1 MKFLSL
7 GGQPAGLP
15 PYVGAFP
22 RTTGPTT
29 ALPSPHDLLRTLQ
42 QGPIRRIPRQAA
54 RGRPSRPRDRR
65 RAHHPEPGQ
74 GQEPRARRNRSFFAL
89 LPAFWGLV
97 GRGQRVLA
105 FSLTTRTITSLLN
118 LIPPALMGLLVN
130 KVLVGAAQPG
140 WAPAF
145 LPTDPKRLLWV
156 VAAALVAIAVTE
168 SVVNLSGRWMLTRI
182 TRVLAAD
189 IKRRAFTH
197 AVRLPLHRIHQLKS
211 GGLTALLRE
220 DAGTVADL
228 TFGLF
233 YNPWGAIVQLLGTLF
248 VLAAI
253 DWRMLVGGIA
263 LMPIVFYTHRTWIG
277 RIRPVRRD
285 IKAVMMQADSHA
297 TETFGGMRVVR
308 AFGREAAESAR
319 YARRN
324 NLVARQEI
332 FAWWMSRGID
342 VAWQVFIPLASAGV
356 VLYAGSEVLAGRLSP
371 GDVAMFVLYL
381 TMLLGPLS
389 TLAGTSAAVQT
400 QLAALDRV
408 LDLLAEPVEFEN
420 VPEGVRL
427 ARDQV
432 RGRVTLDN
440 VTFAYPKLRKKGEQ
454 DAAEQAGEASFGS
467 PVLHEVSLDVQ
478 PGETIALVGPSG
490 SGKTT
495 FCNLVARFYDP
506 QHGRVLLDGRDVRGI
521 DVQGFRSLLG
531 VVEQDVF
538 LFDGTVA
545 ENIGYARRGATTG
558 QIVAAAKAA
567 NAEEFIADLDRGYE
581 TMIGE
586 RGVRLSGGQKQ
597 RIAIARALL
606 ADPAILILD
615 EATSSLDTESEAYI
629 QESLRHLTRGR
640 TTFVIAHRLSTV
652 RDADRIV
659 VLDHGRIV
667 EIGPHEQLL
676 AAGGRYAAFLAR
688 QLEPQTIPGGPAD
701 R

>member
-1 MKFLSL
+1 MPLQGRTSRAQFLDYR
-7 GGQPAGLP
+7 QRRREAGHLDRIID
-15 PYVGAFP
+15 AELT
-22 RTTGPTT
+22 TTGK
-29 ALPSPHDLLRTLQ
+29 
-42 QGPIRRIPRQAA
+42 GGKQA
-54 RGRPSRPRDRR
+54 
-65 RAHHPEPGQ
+65 
-74 GQEPRARRNRSFFAL
+74 RARRNRSFFAL
-89 LPAFWGLV
+89 LPEFWGLV
-97 GRGQRVLA
+97 GRGRRVVA
-105 FSLTTRTITSLLN
+105 FSLSTRTITSLLA
-118 LIPPALMGLLVN
+118 LLPPALLGLLVDQ
-130 KVLVGAAQPG
+130 VLVD
-140 WAPAF
+140 APAPAWMPGF
-145 LPTDPKRLLWV
+145 LPTDPGKLLWV
-156 VAAALVAIAVTE
+156 VAGALVVIALVE
-168 SVVNLSGRWMLTRI
+168 AGINLSGRWMLTRV

-189 IKRRAFTH
+189 IKRRAFSH

-233 YNPWGAIVQLLGTLF
+233 YNPWGAIVQLMGTLII
-248 VLAAI
+248 LTYL
-253 DWRMLVGGIA
+253 DWKMLVGG
-263 LMPIVFYTHRTWIG
+263 LMLIPIVFYTHRTWIG

-297 TETFGGMRVVR
+297 TEAFGGMRVVR

-342 VAWQVFIPLASAGV
+342 LAWQIFIPLASAAV
-356 VLYAGSEVLAGRLSP
+356 VLYAGREVLAGRLSP
-371 GDVAMFVLYL
+371 RDVTMFVLYL
-381 TMLLGPLS
+381 MLLLGPLS

-408 LDLLAEPVEFEN
+408 LDLMSEPFEFDGHRD
-420 VPEGVRL
+420 GVRL
-427 ARDQV
+427 DRSQV
-432 RGRVTLDN
+432 RGRVTLEG
-440 VTFAYPKLRKKGEQ
+440 VTFAYPKLRKKREQ
-454 DAAEQAGEASFGS
+454 DEAEDAGGQAFGE
-467 PVLHEVSLDVQ
+467 PVLHGVSLDVA

-506 QHGRVLLDGRDVRGI
+506 QHGRVLLDGRDVREV
-521 DVQGFRSLLG
+521 DVQSFRSLLG

-538 LFDGTVA
+538 LFDGSVA
-545 ENIGYARRGATTG
+545 YNIAYAGGGATTE
-558 QIVAAAKAA
+558 QIGAAAGGA
-567 NAEEFIADLDRGYE
+567 NAEEFIAALDRGYE

-615 EATSSLDTESEAYI
+615 EATSNLDSESEAYI
-629 QESLRHLTRGR
+629 QESLHRLTRNR

-659 VLDHGRIV
+659 VLDAGRIV
-667 EIGPHEQLL
+667 EIGTHEELL
-676 AAGGRYAAFLAR
+676 GAGGRYAAFLAR
-688 QLEPQTIPGGPAD
+688 QLEPGMAPALGAARNLSPGE
-701 R
+701 

>member
-1 MKFLSL
+1 MTFSARSSRAQFDEYRAKRRE
-7 GGQPAGLP
+7 AGHLDRIID
-15 PYVGAFP
+15 AEL
-22 RTTGPTT
+22 TT
-29 ALPSPHDLLRTLQ
+29 PS
-42 QGPIRRIPRQAA
+42 QGKDKKA
-54 RGRPSRPRDRR
+54 
-65 RAHHPEPGQ
+65 
-74 GQEPRARRNRSFFAL
+74 RARRNRSFLAL

-97 GRGQRVLA
+97 GRGKRALA
-105 FSLTTRTITSLLN
+105 FSLVTRTITALLA
-118 LIPPALMGLLVN
+118 LITPA
-130 KVLVGAAQPG
+130 LVGALVDYVLEDNPG
-140 WAPAF
+140 PTGLPAWIPEWVPRER
-145 LPTDPKRLLWV
+145 LPLLW
-156 VAAALVAIAVTE
+156 AIAGAMVGVALL
-168 SVVNLSGRWMLTRI
+168 SVVVEISGRWTLTRL
-182 TRVLAAD
+182 TRVLAAET
-189 IKRRAFTH
+189 KRHTFDH

-233 YNPWGAIVQLLGTLF
+233 YNPWGAIVQLVGTL
-248 VLAAI
+248 VILTTI
-253 DWRMLVGGIA
+253 DWKMLVGG
-263 LMPIVFYTHRTWIG
+263 LMLIPIVFYTHRTWIG
-277 RIRPVRRD
+277 RIRPIRRD
-285 IKAVMMQADSHA
+285 IKAVMMQADGHA

-308 AFGREAAESAR
+308 AFGRETAESAR

-332 FAWWMSRGID
+332 LSWWLSRGID
-342 VAWQVFIPLASAGV
+342 IAWQIFIPAASAAV
-356 VLYAGSEVLAGRLSP
+356 VIYGGYQVISGHLTS
-371 GDVAMFVLYL
+371 GDVVKFIVYL
-381 TMLLGPLS
+381 AMLLGPLM

-408 LDLLAEPVEFEN
+408 LDILAEPLEFA
-420 VPEGVRL
+420 GSRGGLRL
-427 ARDQV
+427 SRAQV
-432 RGRVTLDN
+432 RGRMTLEG
-440 VTFAYPKLRKKGEQ
+440 VTFAYPKLRSKGAQ
-454 DAAEQAGEASFGS
+454 DAADDAGETPTGDA
-467 PVLHEVSLDVQ
+467 VLHDVSLDVQ
-478 PGETIALVGPSG
+478 AGETVALVGPSG

-506 QHGRVLLDGRDVRGI
+506 QTGRVLLDGRDVREI
-521 DVQGFRSLLG
+521 DVQSFRSLLG

-545 ENIGYARRGATTG
+545 ENIGYARRGATHE
-558 QIVAAAKAA
+558 QIVAAARAA
-567 NAEEFIADLDRGYE
+567 NAEEFIDDLEKGYG

-629 QESLRHLTRGR
+629 QESLRRLTRDR

-676 AAGGRYAAFLAR
+676 AAGGRYATFLAR
-688 QLEPQTIPGGPAD
+688 QLEPQALPDGAPAPGFPAPHPG
-701 R
+701 

>member
-1 MKFLSL
+1 MAGSYHRPMSL
-7 GGQPAGLP
+7 IGRTSRAQFEEYRVRRREAGHLD
-15 PYVGAFP
+15 
-22 RTTGPTT
+22 RIIDSELTTTGKGGKN
-29 ALPSPHDLLRTLQ
+29 A
-42 QGPIRRIPRQAA
+42 
-54 RGRPSRPRDRR
+54 
-65 RAHHPEPGQ
+65 
-74 GQEPRARRNRSFFAL
+74 RARRNRSFFAL
-89 LPAFWGLV
+89 LPEFWRLV
-97 GRGQRVLA
+97 GRGRRVMA
-105 FSLTTRTITSLLN
+105 FSLTTRTITSVLA
-118 LIPPALMGLLVN
+118 LIQPALMGVLVN
-130 KVLVGAAQPG
+130 QILVRKPLPD

-145 LPTDPKRLLWV
+145 LPREPGRLLWV
-156 VAAALVAIAVTE
+156 VAGVLVGVAVVET
-168 SVVNLSGRWMLTRI
+168 VLNLSGRWMLTRV

-189 IKRRAFTH
+189 VKRRAFTH

-228 TFGLF
+228 TFGMF
-233 YNPWGAIVQLLGTLF
+233 YNPWGAVVQLVGTLII
-248 VLAAI
+248 LTTL
-253 DWRMLVGGIA
+253 DWKMLVGG
-263 LMPIVFYTHRTWIG
+263 LLLVPIVFYTHRTWIG

-332 FAWWMSRGID
+332 MAWWLSRGID
-342 VAWQVFIPLASAGV
+342 VAWQVFIPLASAAV
-356 VLYAGSEVLAGRLSP
+356 VLYAGHEVLAGRLSP
-371 GDVAMFVLYL
+371 GEVAAFVMYL
-381 TMLLGPLS
+381 TMLLGPLG

-408 LDLLAEPVEFEN
+408 LDLLGEPVEFEG
-420 VPEGVRL
+420 ERAGVRL
-427 ARDQV
+427 TRGEV
-432 RGRVTLDN
+432 RGRVTLDR
-440 VTFAYPKLRKKGEQ
+440 VTFAYPKLRKKREQDEAEAAGEQ
-454 DAAEQAGEASFGS
+454 AFGE
-467 PVLHEVSLDVQ
+467 PVLHDVSLDVR

-506 QHGRVLLDGRDVRGI
+506 QSGRVMLDGRDVREI
-521 DVQGFRSLLG
+521 DVQSFRSLLG

-538 LFDGTVA
+538 LFDGSVA
-545 ENIGYARRGATTG
+545 DNIAYARRGATMEQVT
-558 QIVAAAKAA
+558 AAAEAA
-567 NAEEFIADLDRGYE
+567 NASEFIAALDRGYE
-581 TMIGE
+581 TLIGE

-615 EATSSLDTESEAYI
+615 EATSNLDTESEAFI
-629 QESLRHLTRGR
+629 QESLRRLTRDR

-659 VLDHGRIV
+659 VLDGGRIV
-667 EIGPHEQLL
+667 EIGTHEQLL
-676 AAGGRYAAFLAR
+676 ASGGRYAAFLAR
-688 QLEPQTIPGGPAD
+688 QLEPDLSPELADAGGKGPGSLAPGE
-701 R
+701 